1 MFNSWCLIA
10 IFVVAAFGGFIQ
22 RVTGF
27 GFGIF
32 VMIFFPYIIQTHT
45 CATAVSTLVSCLI
58 SAFNAVVYRK
68 EIPYKKLIP
77 LTASA
82 LITIPVAVAFSVFV
96 PGETLK
102 KALGIVLVLLSIYFL
117 FFNSRISIRANVK
130 NGVIAGGISGI
141 LTGLF
146 STGGPPVVLYLMN
159 ALTDNAAY
167 FASTQFY
174 FGLTGI
180 YSTIVRFFNGIITTQ
195 VIAYSAIGLV
205 GILIGN
211 FVGKCV
217 FDKLNS
223 KRLRQLIYVGMI
235 ASGIVML
242 F

>member
-1 MFNSWCLIA
+1 MFNLWCFIA
-10 IFVVAAFGGFIQ
+10 VFIIAAFGGFIQ

-32 VMIFFPYIIQTHT
+32 VMIFFPYIIQPHT
-45 CATAVSTLVSCLI
+45 SATAVSTLVSCLI
-58 SAFNAVVYRK
+58 SVFNAVIYRK
-68 EIPYKKLIP
+68 KIPYKKLIP
-77 LTASA
+77 LTVSA
-82 LITIPVAVAFSVFV
+82 LVTIPIAVVLSAFVS
-96 PGETLK
+96 GEIFR
-102 KALGIVLVLLSIYFL
+102 KALGILLVLLSVYFL
-117 FFNSRISIRANVK
+117 FFNSRIKIRPNVK

-159 ALTDNAAY
+159 ALADNTAY

-180 YSTIVRFFNGIITTQ
+180 YSTVVRFFNGIITSE
-195 VIAYSAIGLV
+195 VIAYSATGLV
-205 GILIGN
+205 GSLIGN
-211 FVGKCV
+211 FIGKCI
-217 FDKLNS
+217 FNKLNS
-223 KRLRQLIYVGMI
+223 KRLRQLIYAGMI